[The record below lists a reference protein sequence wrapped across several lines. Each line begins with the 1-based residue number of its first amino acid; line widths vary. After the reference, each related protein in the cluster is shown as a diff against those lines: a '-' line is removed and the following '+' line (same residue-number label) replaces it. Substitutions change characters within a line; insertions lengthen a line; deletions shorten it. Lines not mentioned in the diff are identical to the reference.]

1 MNKNYTLW
9 KDNFVLTFRNRFK
22 RSACRQTTGTAMK
35 SNLLTSII
43 LAVVLAWSG
52 TAFGQGVFT
61 SAATGDW
68 NLAGSWTL
76 SSGTDAD
83 GIPDADDDVTI
94 AATHTI
100 NLDLDASVNNLNFA
114 AGTSKINFS
123 VASKT
128 LTVFGNIVGVLSTD
142 DYVTAA
148 AGLNAAG
155 TKILFS
161 GAGTQVITL
170 VGGSTNWPD
179 FEVNKSGGS
188 LTLSQNARIEGNLI
202 VTAGAMDAGSRALS
216 MSPTS
221 NITVAAAASLI
232 NVDRVAQTTGGT
244 AKNNSITIDG
254 LFSTSSGAASINT
267 ITLTLNSTGILDMK
281 GSATGFSN
289 TGGSE
294 NPTTMT
300 CNTGSTVKYSGTGQ
314 TGRFVNY
321 WNLECTGGTT
331 AGSAVKTISAVAT
344 LTINNNLTISNGAR
358 FAGGGNYIVKGT
370 TAINDNGEIL
380 WNGGTGSTFIFDGPV
395 NINGNSGNGV
405 IRFGGA
411 STTTPT
417 YTFNGD
423 VTVSAATTVSAF
435 RLDSGTAGA
444 PNRTFEG
451 VINFNGNVTA
461 GSGTTTLTSINSTDP
476 ASTNIR
482 FGGINKSLTLSTGT
496 SFVNLRGDITFT
508 TSRTISAP
516 GGGGFTFT
524 TRPSSVTPEWTVQI
538 DNSATLT
545 VSSGAYINLPNRVI
559 SNGTGAGNLQVDG
572 DLRIGLA
579 GGWDSTITNTG
590 TTSLGSASTLTF
602 NGTAA
607 QVTGAS
613 LPSTLNKLTINNT
626 TGVTLSGNATIN
638 NALTLTSGTLSTGV
652 NTLTLK
658 GATSGSGLIDTGVSG
673 TLVYNGA
680 VAQTVS
686 NLTASTANN
695 LTVDNAAG
703 VSVGADA
710 TVNNDLTIT
719 SGSLTVVSGK
729 DLTVKNAVVN
739 NGTLTIENN
748 ANLIQVNNVANSG
761 SGSTTVKRNSN
772 PLFRLDYTL
781 WSSPVFGAQTLA
793 DFSPLTTVGRFYTY
807 DSGVDLYAVAAP
819 STTFSTGTGYLI
831 RMPNT
836 DPTTD
841 YDAGTATLVYPGAFT
856 GTPNNGT
863 VTLGSVTP
871 LVSDKYYA
879 VGNPYPSTISA
890 AAFLG
895 ANATDGT
902 LYFWRKTNGVAN
914 TASVSSTGTAYAT
927 WTTLGS
933 AASSNVAPNNITPDG
948 TIAVGQGF
956 IVKTGVSA
964 TTLTFTNAMRTAN
977 NSAQFFKTKQSAQK
991 DRIWLNLT
999 NTTGVFSQALV
1010 GYMDGATLGVDNGID
1025 GKYINDSPIALTS
1038 SINNQEYTIQGRPAF
1053 DASDVVALNFKTDVA
1068 GDYTIAIDHVDGL
1081 FATGQDIYLVDSK
1094 TGIETNL
1101 NTNSYTFT
1109 AATGVDNARFSL
1121 KYQKTLKVDAPV
1133 FNDNSVKV
1141 HNADGT
1147 LYVNSGEVVMDN
1159 IKVFDIQGRLIAER
1173 KNLRAN
1179 TATISNLRAT
1189 HQVLIVKITSQDNTV
1204 VSKKVVN

>member
-9 KDNFVLTFRNRFK
+9 KDNLGLSFRNRFK
-22 RSACRQTTGTAMK
+22 LPACRQTGTAMK
-35 SNLLTSII
+35 SNLLKSII

-52 TAFGQGVFT
+52 NAFGQGVFT
-61 SAATGDW
+61 SAAAGDW

-128 LTVFGNIVGVLSTD
+128 LTVFGNIVGVLNTD

-155 TKILFS
+155 TKVLFS

-170 VGGSTNWPD
+170 IGASTNWPD

-188 LTLSQNARIEGNLI
+188 LTLSQNTRIEGNLI
-202 VTAGAMDAGSRALS
+202 MTAGTLDAGSRAIS
-216 MSPTS
+216 MLPTS
-221 NITVAAAASLI
+221 NITVAASSSLI

-244 AKNNSITIDG
+244 AKNNAITIDG

-267 ITLTLNSTGILDMK
+267 ITLTLNSTGVLDMK

-314 TGRFVNY
+314 IGRFVNY
-321 WNLECTGGTT
+321 WNLECTGGAA

-476 ASTNIR
+476 ASTNVR
-482 FGGINKSLTLSTGT
+482 FGGTNKSLTLSTGT
-496 SFVNLRGDITFT
+496 SFINLRGDITFT

-516 GGGGFTFT
+516 GGGGFAFT

-559 SNGTGAGNLQVDG
+559 SNVTGAGNLQIDG
-572 DLRIGLA
+572 DLRIGLP

-590 TTSLGSASTLTF
+590 TTSLGSASTVTF
-602 NGTAA
+602 SGTAA

-638 NALTLTSGTLSTGV
+638 NALTLTAGTLSTGA

-680 VAQTVS
+680 AAQTVS

-695 LTVDNAAG
+695 LIIDNAAG
-703 VSVGADA
+703 VTVGVDA

-748 ANLIQVNNVANSG
+748 ANLIQVNNVANTG

-807 DSGVDLYAVAAP
+807 DSGADLYAVAAP

-841 YDAGTATLVYPGAFT
+841 YDAGTATLAYPGAFT

-977 NSAQFFKTKQSAQK
+977 NSAQFFKTKQTAQK

-1010 GYMDGATLGVDNGID
+1010 GYMDGATLGLDNGID

-1094 TGIETNL
+1094 TGTETNL

-1133 FNDNSVKV
+1133 FNDTSVRV
-1141 HNADGT
+1141 YNDNGT
-1147 LYVNSGEVVMDN
+1147 LYVNSGEVAMAN

-1173 KNLRAN
+1173 KNLTAN
-1179 TATISNLRAT
+1179 TASFSNLKAT
-1189 HQVLIVKITSQDNTV
+1189 HQVLIVKITSQDNIV